1 MTLYGYMR
9 ISTNNHQEFL
19 RQETQL
25 IERGVPQENIYR
37 DIESGRKENR
47 AGLNEVLSL
56 LEEGD
61 TLIVCEFSRISRSVQ
76 QLISIADDLNNRRV
90 DFVSLKEN
98 IDTSTAEGKLFYTI
112 IAAFAAFEVDMIRQR
127 TKQGLEA
134 ARKKGR
140 VGGRPTTDKNKLA
153 TAAKLYQADEM
164 SVKEICK
171 ATGVSKSVLYA
182 YLKENNIGRA

>member
-1 MTLYGYMR
+1 MTVYGYQR
-9 ISTNNHQEFL
+9 ISTNHRQELL

-25 IERGVPQENIYR
+25 LEKGVAKENIYS

-47 AGLNEVLSL
+47 NGLNKVLSL
-56 LEEGD
+56 LKEGD

-76 QLISIADDLNNRRV
+76 QLIAIAEDLSKRNVN
-90 DFVSLKEN
+90 FISLKEN
-98 IDTSTAEGKLFYTI
+98 IDTSTAEGKFFYTI

-140 VGGRPTTDKNKLA
+140 VGGRPATDKDKLA
-153 TAAKLYQADEM
+153 TAAKLYSANEM
-164 SVKEICK
+164 SIKAICE
-171 ATGVSKSVLYA
+171 TVGVSKSVLYA
-182 YLKENNIGRA
+182 YLKENNIER

>member
-37 DIESGRKENR
+37 DVESGRKENR
-47 AGLNEVLSL
+47 AGLNKVLSL

-76 QLISIADDLNNRRV
+76 QLISIADDLNNRHV

-164 SVKEICK
+164 SVKEICE
-171 ATGVSKSVLYA
+171 ATGISKSVLYA
-182 YLKENNIGRA
+182 YLKKNNIERA